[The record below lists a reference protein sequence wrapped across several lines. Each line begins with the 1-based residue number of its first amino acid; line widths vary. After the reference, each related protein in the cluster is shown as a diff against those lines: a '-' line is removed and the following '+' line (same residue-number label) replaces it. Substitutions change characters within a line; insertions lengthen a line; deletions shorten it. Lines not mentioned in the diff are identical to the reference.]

1 VYLGIA
7 VTEGLKLNTVL
18 HRQHCGEPLEGGRD
32 GYSQDDSATI
42 YPKCCIDHGTLTAV
56 IIRICMHM
64 VVGSGGGSII
74 VG

>member
-42 YPKCCIDHGTLTAV
+42 YPKCCI
-56 IIRICMHM
+56 IRICMHM